1 MTNKLL
7 AAWNGLAFGLAQNEM
22 GKSTIFS
29 SFLLSR
35 NDDQTK
41 APSTVIHDA
50 QWEGKIC
57 VLFNCN
63 ITNSQRSE
71 MNEFFKEHPTIEFG

>member
-1 MTNKLL
+1 MKWENRK
-7 AAWNGLAFGLAQNEM
+7 A
-22 GKSTIFS
+22 TIFS

-50 QWEGKIC
+50 QWEGKIG

-71 MNEFFKEHPTIEFG
+71 MNECFKEHPTIEFG